1 MQTPAPQGLISAEQ
15 LQSAK
20 TKLRYSKSDS
30 RYWLPRVYRPT
41 NSQGKASP
49 HYAMQVQFKGR
60 HLTFG
65 LYTGNREAA
74 ARRASRI
81 YDDLGA
87 LGVEATVEK
96 HRAKRPEVT
105 SIATVGEYLRAA
117 RSVMSVR
124 PVSFAGYSRHLYQIV
139 GDIIDARGPRK
150 ARHAAIEGAP
160 LSAITPEALQRW
172 RLAFVARAQGDARKE
187 RSARISCNSILQQ
200 ARSLFSPKVVKFLGS
215 LKLPDPLPFTGVER
229 FKRESQR
236 YISRID
242 AGALLR
248 KARQQL
254 ADKDPDS
261 FLVVMLALAAGLRRG
276 ELDKLLWS
284 NVDLNGGRIIIED
297 TEQGRVKSE
306 ESRGAV
312 DIDQHTVELLR
323 GFYARAASKFVI
335 EGGRETRGSRRS
347 WNRYRCEAVFD
358 HVNWWLRRHG
368 VKDAKPLHTLRK
380 ESGALVVSAHGIYEA
395 SRHLRHRDIAITAA
409 HYADKKART
418 VVDVGAL
425 LQADEAKAENIIK
438 LPSDNPVP
446 RVEGTVRRRS
456 RSVS

>member
-1 MQTPAPQGLISAEQ
+1 MYDVCVHRASRHETRLLKPMQTPAPQGLISAEQ

-20 TKLRYSKSDS
+20 TKLRSSKSDS

-150 ARHAAIEGAP
+150 ARHAAIEAHRYPRSRPKPSSGGGS
-160 LSAITPEALQRW
+160 LSLLALRAMPARRDRQEFHATASFS
-172 RLAFVARAQGDARKE
+172 RLAHCFH
-187 RSARISCNSILQQ
+187 
-200 ARSLFSPKVVKFLGS
+200 PK
-215 LKLPDPLPFTGVER
+215 
-229 FKRESQR
+229 
-236 YISRID
+236 
-242 AGALLR
+242 
-248 KARQQL
+248 
-254 ADKDPDS
+254 
-261 FLVVMLALAAGLRRG
+261 
-276 ELDKLLWS
+276 
-284 NVDLNGGRIIIED
+284 
-297 TEQGRVKSE
+297 
-306 ESRGAV
+306 
-312 DIDQHTVELLR
+312 
-323 GFYARAASKFVI
+323 
-335 EGGRETRGSRRS
+335 
-347 WNRYRCEAVFD
+347 
-358 HVNWWLRRHG
+358 
-368 VKDAKPLHTLRK
+368 
-380 ESGALVVSAHGIYEA
+380 
-395 SRHLRHRDIAITAA
+395 
-409 HYADKKART
+409 
-418 VVDVGAL
+418 
-425 LQADEAKAENIIK
+425 
-438 LPSDNPVP
+438 
-446 RVEGTVRRRS
+446 
-456 RSVS
+456 